1 MGLAMHN
8 LNGDKDIDNEKIL
21 HCALCGREIEQSEAW
36 RHVDGDSNL
45 GVKKIDY
52 FCSEEHKAEFFR
64 S

>member
-1 MGLAMHN
+1 MRN
-8 LNGDKDIDNEKIL
+8 LKGDKDINIDGL
-21 HCALCGREIEQSEAW
+21 HHCALCGREIEHSQAW
-36 RHVDGDSNL
+36 PHVDGDSNL

>member
-1 MGLAMHN
+1 MHN
-8 LNGDKDIDNEKIL
+8 LKGDKDIDNGRIL
-21 HCALCGREIEQSEAW
+21 HCAMCGREIRQSEAW
-36 RHVDGDSNL
+36 PHVDGDSNL